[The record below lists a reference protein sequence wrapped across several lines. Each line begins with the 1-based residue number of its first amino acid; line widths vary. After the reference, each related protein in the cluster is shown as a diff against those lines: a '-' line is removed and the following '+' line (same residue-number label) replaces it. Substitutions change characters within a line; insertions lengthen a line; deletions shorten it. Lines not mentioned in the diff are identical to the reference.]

1 MSIVSMKSTRQPNLK
16 VEIQTQSL
24 EIQRGQDRLMIRL
37 WDLMTLLKVWMTM
50 MIEGD
55 NWMIINNNQMKSI

>member
-24 EIQRGQDRLMIRL
+24 EIQKGQDRLMIRL

>member
-1 MSIVSMKSTRQPNLK
+1 MKSTRQPNLK

-55 NWMIINNNQMKSI
+55 NWKIINNNQMKSI

>member
-1 MSIVSMKSTRQPNLK
+1 MKSTRQPNLK
-16 VEIQTQSL
+16 VEIQTQRL

-37 WDLMTLLKVWMTM
+37 WDLMILLKVWMTM

>member
-1 MSIVSMKSTRQPNLK
+1 MKSTRQPNLK

-24 EIQRGQDRLMIRL
+24 EIQKGQDRLMIRL